1 MAYPSVD
8 GPYGLVPVGLVGD
21 RSYNG
26 GFTQKGIA
34 SEYGTTIFQG
44 DIVKGVTGGTVE
56 KDTGTTACTPIG
68 IFVGCSFTD
77 ASMGPR
83 FQNYWPASQVATDAV
98 AYIVDDP
105 NVLFKI
111 AITSSGVVISSLA
124 ITDIGAN
131 LQITQT
137 AGDTINGVSR
147 VSADDTSAT
156 TNTFPVLVV
165 SLVEETRN
173 TSGGYTEAICKWN
186 AGHQYGNTTGV

>member
-1 MAYPSVD
+1 MAYPTVD
-8 GPYGLVPVGLVGD
+8 GPYGLVPIGVVGE
-21 RSYNG
+21 RYNTG

-34 SEYGTTIFQG
+34 TTYSTSIFQG
-44 DIVKGVTGGTVE
+44 DIVKGVTGGTIE
-56 KDTGTTACTPIG
+56 KDTGTTACTPNG
-68 IFVGCSFTD
+68 IFVGCFFTD
-77 ASMGPR
+77 ATTGPR
-83 FQNYWPASQVATDAV
+83 YQNYWPASQAATDAV

-105 NVLFKI
+105 NILFKI

-156 TNTFPVLVV
+156 TNTFPLRVI

-186 AGHQYGNTTGV
+186 AGHQYGAVLGV

>member
-1 MAYPSVD
+1 MAYPTVD
-8 GPYGLVPVGLVGD
+8 GPYGLVPIGLVGE
-21 RSYNG
+21 RYNTG

-34 SEYGTTIFQG
+34 SEYATTIFQG
-44 DIVKGVTGGTVE
+44 DIVKGVGGGTVE
-56 KDTGTTACTPIG
+56 KDTGTTAATPNG
-68 IFVGCSFTD
+68 IFVGCFFTD
-77 ASMGPR
+77 ATMGPR
-83 FQNYWPASQVATDAV
+83 YQNYWPASQAATDAV

-105 NVLFKI
+105 NILFKI

-156 TNTFPVLVV
+156 TNTFPVRVI

-173 TSGGYTEAICKWN
+173 AAGGYTEAICKWN
-186 AGHQYGNTTGV
+186 AGHQYGVVTGV

>member
-1 MAYPSVD
+1 MAYPTVD
-8 GPYGLVPVGLVGD
+8 GPYGLVPIGLVGE
-21 RSYNG
+21 RYNTG

-34 SEYGTTIFQG
+34 TTYGTSIFQG
-44 DIVKGVTGGTVE
+44 DIVKGVGGGTVE
-56 KDTGTTACTPIG
+56 KDTGTTAATPNG
-68 IFVGCSFTD
+68 IFVGCFFTD
-77 ASMGPR
+77 ATMGPR
-83 FQNYWPASQVATDAV
+83 YQNYWPASQAATDAV

-105 NVLFKI
+105 NILFKI

-156 TNTFPVLVV
+156 TNTFPLRVI

-173 TSGGYTEAICKWN
+173 AAGGYTEAICKWN
-186 AGHQYGNTTGV
+186 AGHQYGVVTGV

>member
-1 MAYPSVD
+1 MAYPTVD
-8 GPYGLVPVGLVGD
+8 GPYGLVPIGLVGE
-21 RSYNG
+21 RYNTG

-34 SEYGTTIFQG
+34 SEYATTIFQG
-44 DIVKGVTGGTVE
+44 DIVKGVGGGTVE
-56 KDTGTTACTPIG
+56 KDTGTTAATPNG
-68 IFVGCSFTD
+68 IFIGCSFTD

-83 FQNYWPASQVATDAV
+83 FQNYWPASQVATDAK
-98 AYIVDDP
+98 AFIVDDP
-105 NVLFKI
+105 NILFKI

-137 AGDTINGVSR
+137 AGATINGVSR

-156 TNTFPVLVV
+156 TNTFPLRVI

-173 TSGGYTEAICKWN
+173 AAGGYTEAICKWN
-186 AGHQYGNTTGV
+186 AGHQYGAVLGV

>member
-1 MAYPSVD
+1 MAYPTVD
-8 GPYGLVPVGLVGD
+8 GPYGLVPIGVVGE
-21 RSYNG
+21 RYNTG

-34 SEYGTTIFQG
+34 TTYSTSIFQG

-56 KDTGTTACTPIG
+56 KDVGTTACTPNG
-68 IFVGCSFTD
+68 IFVGCFFTD
-77 ASMGPR
+77 ATTGPR
-83 FQNYWPASQVATDAV
+83 FQNYWPASQAATDAV

-105 NVLFKI
+105 NILFKI

-137 AGDTINGVSR
+137 AGATINGVSR

-156 TNTFPVLVV
+156 TNTFPLRVI

-186 AGHQYGNTTGV
+186 AGHQYGAVLGV

>member
-1 MAYPSVD
+1 MAYPTVD
-8 GPYGLVPVGLVGD
+8 GPYGLVPIGLVGE
-21 RSYNG
+21 RYNTG

-34 SEYGTTIFQG
+34 SEYATTIFQG
-44 DIVKGVTGGTVE
+44 DIVKGVGGGTVE
-56 KDTGTTACTPIG
+56 KDTGTTAATPNG
-68 IFVGCSFTD
+68 IFIGCSFTD

-83 FQNYWPASQVATDAV
+83 YQNYWPASQVATDAK
-98 AYIVDDP
+98 AFIVDDP
-105 NVLFKI
+105 NILFKI

-156 TNTFPVLVV
+156 TNTFPVRVI

-173 TSGGYTEAICKWN
+173 AAGGYTEAICKWN
-186 AGHQYGNTTGV
+186 AGHQYGVVTGV

>member
-1 MAYPSVD
+1 MAYPTVD
-8 GPYGLVPVGLVGD
+8 GPYGLVPIGLVGE
-21 RSYNG
+21 RAFNG

-34 SEYGTTIFQG
+34 SEYATTIFQG
-44 DIVKGVTGGTVE
+44 DIVKGVGGGTVE
-56 KDTGTTACTPIG
+56 KDTGTTACTPNG
-68 IFVGCSFTD
+68 IFIGCSFTD

-83 FQNYWPASQVATDAV
+83 YQNYWPASQVATDAV

-105 NVLFKI
+105 NILFKI

-156 TNTFPVLVV
+156 TNTFPVRVI

-173 TSGGYTEAICKWN
+173 AAGGYTEAICKWN
-186 AGHQYGNTTGV
+186 AGHQYGVATGI

>member
-1 MAYPSVD
+1 MAYPTVD
-8 GPYGLVPVGLVGD
+8 GPYGLVPIGVVGE
-21 RSYNG
+21 RYNTG

-34 SEYGTTIFQG
+34 TTYSTSIFQG

-56 KDTGTTACTPIG
+56 KDVGTTACTPNG
-68 IFVGCSFTD
+68 IFVGCFFTD
-77 ASMGPR
+77 ATTGPR
-83 FQNYWPASQVATDAV
+83 YQNYWPASQAATDAV

-105 NVLFKI
+105 NILFKI

-137 AGDTINGVSR
+137 AGATINGVSR

-156 TNTFPVLVV
+156 TNTFPLRVI

-186 AGHQYGNTTGV
+186 AGHQYGAVLGV

>member
-1 MAYPSVD
+1 MAYPTVD
-8 GPYGLVPVGLVGD
+8 GPYGLVPIGVVGE
-21 RSYNG
+21 RYNTG

-34 SEYGTTIFQG
+34 TTYSTSIFQG
-44 DIVKGVTGGTVE
+44 DIVKGVTGGTIE
-56 KDTGTTACTPIG
+56 KDTGTTACTPSG
-68 IFVGCSFTD
+68 IFVGCFFTD
-77 ASMGPR
+77 ATTGPR
-83 FQNYWPASQVATDAV
+83 YQNYWPASQAATDAV

-105 NVLFKI
+105 NILFKI

-156 TNTFPVLVV
+156 TNTFPVRVV

-186 AGHQYGNTTGV
+186 AGHQYGAVLGV

>member
-1 MAYPSVD
+1 MAYPTVD
-8 GPYGLVPVGLVGD
+8 GPYGLVPIGLVGE
-21 RSYNG
+21 RYNTG

-34 SEYGTTIFQG
+34 TTYGTTIFQG
-44 DIVKGVTGGTVE
+44 DIVKGVGGGTVE
-56 KDTGTTACTPIG
+56 KDVGTTAATPNG
-68 IFVGCSFTD
+68 IFVGCFFTD
-77 ASMGPR
+77 ATMGPR
-83 FQNYWPASQVATDAV
+83 YQNYWPASQVATDAV

-105 NVLFKI
+105 NILFKI

-131 LQITQT
+131 LAITQT

-156 TNTFPVLVV
+156 TNTYPIRVI

-186 AGHQYGNTTGV
+186 AGHQYGVVTGV

>member
-1 MAYPSVD
+1 MAYPTVD
-8 GPYGLVPVGLVGD
+8 GPYGLVPIGLVGE
-21 RSYNG
+21 RYNTG

-34 SEYGTTIFQG
+34 SEYATTIFQG
-44 DIVKGVTGGTVE
+44 DIVKGVGGGTVE
-56 KDTGTTACTPIG
+56 KDTAATPNG
-68 IFVGCSFTD
+68 IFIGCSFTD

-83 FQNYWPASQVATDAV
+83 FQNYWPASQVATDAK
-98 AYIVDDP
+98 AFIVDDP
-105 NVLFKI
+105 NILFKI

-156 TNTFPVLVV
+156 TNTFPVRVV

-173 TSGGYTEAICKWN
+173 AAGGYTEAICKWN
-186 AGHQYGNTTGV
+186 AGHQYGVVTGV

>member
-1 MAYPSVD
+1 
-8 GPYGLVPVGLVGD
+8 
-21 RSYNG
+21 
-26 GFTQKGIA
+26 
-34 SEYGTTIFQG
+34 
-44 DIVKGVTGGTVE
+44 
-56 KDTGTTACTPIG
+56 
-68 IFVGCSFTD
+68 
-77 ASMGPR
+77 MGPR

-156 TNTFPVLVV
+156 TNTFPVRVV

>member
-1 MAYPSVD
+1 MAYPTVD
-8 GPYGLVPVGLVGD
+8 GPYGLVPIGLVGE
-21 RSYNG
+21 RYNTG

-34 SEYGTTIFQG
+34 SEYATTIFQG
-44 DIVKGVTGGTVE
+44 DIVKGVGGGTVE
-56 KDTGTTACTPIG
+56 KDTGTTACTPNG
-68 IFVGCSFTD
+68 IFVGCFFTD
-77 ASMGPR
+77 AASGPR
-83 FQNYWPASQVATDAV
+83 YQNFWPASQVATDAV

-105 NVLFKI
+105 NILFKI

-137 AGDTINGVSR
+137 AGATINGVSR

-156 TNTFPVLVV
+156 TNTFPLRVI

-173 TSGGYTEAICKWN
+173 AAGGYTEAICKWN
-186 AGHQYGNTTGV
+186 AGHQYGVVTGV

>member
-1 MAYPSVD
+1 MAYPTVD
-8 GPYGLVPVGLVGD
+8 GPYGLVPIGLVGE
-21 RSYNG
+21 RYNTG

-34 SEYGTTIFQG
+34 SEYATTIFQG
-44 DIVKGVTGGTVE
+44 DIVKGVGGGTVE
-56 KDTGTTACTPIG
+56 KDTGTTAATPNG
-68 IFVGCSFTD
+68 IFIGCSFTD

-83 FQNYWPASQVATDAV
+83 YQNYWPASQVATDAK
-98 AYIVDDP
+98 AFIVDDP
-105 NVLFKI
+105 NILFKI

-156 TNTFPVLVV
+156 TNTFPLRVI

-173 TSGGYTEAICKWN
+173 AAGGYTEAICKWN
-186 AGHQYGNTTGV
+186 AGHQYGVVTGV

>member
-1 MAYPSVD
+1 MAYPTVD
-8 GPYGLVPVGLVGD
+8 GPYGLVPIGLVGE
-21 RSYNG
+21 RYNTG

-34 SEYGTTIFQG
+34 SEYATTIFQG
-44 DIVKGVTGGTVE
+44 DIVKGVGGGTVE
-56 KDTGTTACTPIG
+56 KDTGTTAATPNG
-68 IFVGCSFTD
+68 IFVGCFFTD
-77 ASMGPR
+77 ATMGPR
-83 FQNYWPASQVATDAV
+83 YQNYWPASQAATDAV

-105 NVLFKI
+105 NILFKI

-156 TNTFPVLVV
+156 TNTFPLRVI

-173 TSGGYTEAICKWN
+173 AAGGYTEAICKWN
-186 AGHQYGNTTGV
+186 AGHQYGVVTGV

>member
-1 MAYPSVD
+1 MAYPTVD
-8 GPYGLVPVGLVGD
+8 GPYGLVPIGLVGE
-21 RSYNG
+21 RAFNG

-34 SEYGTTIFQG
+34 SEYATTIFQG
-44 DIVKGVTGGTVE
+44 DIVKGVGGGTVE
-56 KDTGTTACTPIG
+56 KDTGTTACTPNG
-68 IFVGCSFTD
+68 IFVGCFFTD
-77 ASMGPR
+77 ATTGPR
-83 FQNYWPASQVATDAV
+83 YQNYWPASQAATDAV

-105 NVLFKI
+105 NILFKI

-137 AGDTINGVSR
+137 AGATINGVSR

-156 TNTFPVLVV
+156 TNTFPLRVI

-173 TSGGYTEAICKWN
+173 AAGGYTEAICKWN
-186 AGHQYGNTTGV
+186 AGHQYGAVLGV

>member
-1 MAYPSVD
+1 MAYPNVA
-8 GPYGLVPVGLVGD
+8 GPYGLVPVGIVGQ
-21 RSYNG
+21 RYNTG

-34 SEYGTTIFQG
+34 TTYATSIFQG
-44 DIVKGVTGGTVE
+44 DIVKSVTGGTVE
-56 KDTGTTACTPIG
+56 KDTGTTACTPTG
-68 IFVGCSFTD
+68 IFVGCFFTD
-77 ASMGPR
+77 AATGPR
-83 FQNYWPASQVATDAV
+83 FQNYWPASQAATDAV

-105 NVLFKI
+105 NILFKI

-156 TNTFPVLVV
+156 TNTFPLRVI
-165 SLVEETRN
+165 SLVEETRDS
-173 TSGGYTEAICKWN
+173 SGGYTEAICKWN
-186 AGHQYGNTTGV
+186 AGHQYGVVTGV

>member
-1 MAYPSVD
+1 MAYPTVD
-8 GPYGLVPVGLVGD
+8 GPYGLVPIGLVGE
-21 RSYNG
+21 RYNTG

-34 SEYGTTIFQG
+34 SEYATTIFQG
-44 DIVKGVTGGTVE
+44 DIVKGVGGGTVE
-56 KDTGTTACTPIG
+56 KDTGTTAATPNG
-68 IFVGCSFTD
+68 IFIGCSFTD

-83 FQNYWPASQVATDAV
+83 FQNYWPASQVATDAK
-98 AYIVDDP
+98 AFIVDDP
-105 NVLFKI
+105 NILFKI

-137 AGDTINGVSR
+137 AGATINGVSR

-156 TNTFPVLVV
+156 TNTFPLRVI

-173 TSGGYTEAICKWN
+173 AAGGYTEAICKWN
-186 AGHQYGNTTGV
+186 AGHQYGVVTGV

>member
-1 MAYPSVD
+1 MAYPTVD
-8 GPYGLVPVGLVGD
+8 GPYGLVPIGLVGE
-21 RSYNG
+21 RYNTG

-34 SEYGTTIFQG
+34 TTYGTSIFQG
-44 DIVKGVTGGTVE
+44 DIVKGVGGGTVE
-56 KDTGTTACTPIG
+56 KDTGTTAATPNG
-68 IFVGCSFTD
+68 IFIGCSFTD

-83 FQNYWPASQVATDAV
+83 FQNYWPASQVATDAK
-98 AYIVDDP
+98 AFIVDDP
-105 NVLFKI
+105 NILFKI

-156 TNTFPVLVV
+156 TNTFPLRVI

-173 TSGGYTEAICKWN
+173 AAGGYTEAICKWN
-186 AGHQYGNTTGV
+186 AGHQYGVVTGV

>member
-1 MAYPSVD
+1 MAYPTVD
-8 GPYGLVPVGLVGD
+8 GPYGLVPIGLVGE
-21 RSYNG
+21 RYNTG

-34 SEYGTTIFQG
+34 SEYATTIFQG
-44 DIVKGVTGGTVE
+44 DIVKGVGGGTVE
-56 KDTGTTACTPIG
+56 KDTGTTAATPNG
-68 IFVGCSFTD
+68 IFIGCFFTD
-77 ASMGPR
+77 ATMGPR
-83 FQNYWPASQVATDAV
+83 YQNYWPASQAATDAV

-105 NVLFKI
+105 NILFKI

-156 TNTFPVLVV
+156 TNTFPLRVI

-173 TSGGYTEAICKWN
+173 AAGGYTEAICKWN
-186 AGHQYGNTTGV
+186 AGHQYGVVTGV

>member
-1 MAYPSVD
+1 MAYPTVD
-8 GPYGLVPVGLVGD
+8 GPYGLVPIGLVGE
-21 RSYNG
+21 RYNTG

-34 SEYGTTIFQG
+34 SEYATTIFQG
-44 DIVKGVTGGTVE
+44 DIVKGVGGGTVE
-56 KDTGTTACTPIG
+56 KDTGTTAATPNG
-68 IFVGCSFTD
+68 IFIGCSFTD

-83 FQNYWPASQVATDAV
+83 FQNYRPASQVATDAK
-98 AYIVDDP
+98 AFIVDDP
-105 NVLFKI
+105 NILFKI

-156 TNTFPVLVV
+156 TNTFPLRVI

-173 TSGGYTEAICKWN
+173 AAGGYTEAICKWN
-186 AGHQYGNTTGV
+186 AGHQYGVVTGI